1 MVIGDTIFPCK
12 RINKATWVSL
22 DHNTQNQIDHI
33 CITKIFTKSVG
44 DVRIRTGADIA
55 SDHYLPGGCR
65 DGTEAKEIPDN
76 CTNTITKV
84 QHSLPST
91 C

>member
-33 CITKIFTKSVG
+33 CITKIFTKSLG
-44 DVRIRTGADIA
+44 DVSTRTGAGMA
-55 SDHYLPGGCR
+55 SDHHLPGGYQ
-65 DGTEAKEIPDN
+65 EEN
-76 CTNTITKV
+76 
-84 QHSLPST
+84 
-91 C
+91 